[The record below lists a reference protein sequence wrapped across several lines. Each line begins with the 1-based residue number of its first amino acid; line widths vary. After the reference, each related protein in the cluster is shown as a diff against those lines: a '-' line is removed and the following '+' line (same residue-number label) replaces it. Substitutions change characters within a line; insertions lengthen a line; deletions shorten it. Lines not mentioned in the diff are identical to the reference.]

1 MCEKNITKNKL
12 QKMLIYTSDLLKA
25 NTDLLSKIDS
35 KFGDGDHGITV
46 GRIADCIR
54 ENSREWENTSMSE
67 FLDTLGFEIMNV
79 NGGSAGPLWGTL
91 FQGFGQGIE
100 NESILEAESVKS
112 MIESGI
118 SEMKTISK
126 AGIGDKTMMDALLI
140 AGEYAEKAET
150 DDVGIVLKAAAEG
163 AAEGTKATE
172 KYIAKYGRAKS
183 YGEQT
188 LGFPDAGAVG
198 MMYLF
203 KGLYEGYM
211 L

>member
-1 MCEKNITKNKL
+1 M
-12 QKMLIYTSDLLKA
+12 
-25 NTDLLSKIDS
+25 
-35 KFGDGDHGITV
+35 GDTFSGI
-46 GRIADCIR
+46 C
-54 ENSREWENTSMSE
+54 
-67 FLDTLGFEIMNV
+67 
-79 NGGSAGPLWGTL
+79 
-91 FQGFGQGIE
+91 QGIE
-100 NESILEAESVKS
+100 NENILEAESVKS

>member
-79 NGGSAGPLWGTL
+79 NGR
-91 FQGFGQGIE
+91 FGRTFMGDTF
-100 NESILEAESVKS
+100 
-112 MIESGI
+112 SGI
-118 SEMKTISK
+118 WSGNRK
-126 AGIGDKTMMDALLI
+126 
-140 AGEYAEKAET
+140 
-150 DDVGIVLKAAAEG
+150 
-163 AAEGTKATE
+163 
-172 KYIAKYGRAKS
+172 
-183 YGEQT
+183 
-188 LGFPDAGAVG
+188 
-198 MMYLF
+198 
-203 KGLYEGYM
+203 
-211 L
+211 